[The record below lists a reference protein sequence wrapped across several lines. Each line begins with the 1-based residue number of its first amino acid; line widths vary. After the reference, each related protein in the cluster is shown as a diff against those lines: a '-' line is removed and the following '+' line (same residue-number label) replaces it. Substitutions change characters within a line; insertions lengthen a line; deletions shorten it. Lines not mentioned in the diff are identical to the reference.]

1 MQSTVRDALDALVP
15 LVEAAGGLVVFVG
28 AARAFVGWILAQL
41 RPERGEHVEIRLG
54 LARYLALAL
63 EFQLGADILSTAI
76 SPSFDDIGKLAAIA
90 AIRTVLQF
98 SLTRELAGA
107 AKGAASTAS

>member
-1 MQSTVRDALDALVP
+1 MQGTIRDALDALVP

-28 AARAFVGWILAQL
+28 AVRAFVTWVASQV
-41 RPERGEHVEIRLG
+41 RPDASAHVEIRLA

-90 AIRTVLQF
+90 AIRTALQF
-98 SLTRELAGA
+98 SLAREIRGAGA
-107 AKGAASTAS
+107 PTASSS